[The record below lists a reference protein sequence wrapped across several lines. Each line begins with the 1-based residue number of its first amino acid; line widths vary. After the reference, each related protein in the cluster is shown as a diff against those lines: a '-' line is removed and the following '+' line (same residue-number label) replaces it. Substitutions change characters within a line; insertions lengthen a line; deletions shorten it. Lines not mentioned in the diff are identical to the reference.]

1 VDSLES
7 GDEHDR
13 KMIDVLKE
21 NSRTS
26 LREMAKIVP
35 LSPSSIRNRLARLVD
50 DGIIERFTIDVNYR
64 KLGFEIQVI
73 ILLTT
78 KPGKSEQI
86 YRSVGEYEEVSKIY
100 WTTGPSNFLCL
111 AQFKDM
117 NDLSK
122 FMTGK
127 IDHLEGI
134 ERVETL
140 FLMPKP
146 SP

>member
-1 VDSLES
+1 MES

-86 YRSVGEYEEVSKIY
+86 YRTIGE
-100 WTTGPSNFLCL
+100 
-111 AQFKDM
+111 
-117 NDLSK
+117 
-122 FMTGK
+122 
-127 IDHLEGI
+127 
-134 ERVETL
+134 
-140 FLMPKP
+140 
-146 SP
+146 